1 MDFLCRYLPEWRGTL
16 SNLKITIA
24 LGDYDQTRDLAL
36 GRVQPVGIA
45 LTVLNFDVEEIFYR
59 FYERLEWDVSELS
72 MGMYTSAISRGD
84 NRFIAIPV
92 FPSRVFRH
100 SGIYVRT
107 DGKINDPKGLIGK
120 RVGIPQW
127 SQTAGIYI
135 RGLLQDVYGVPFQK
149 INWVQG
155 GVNDPGRHEPA
166 VLKLPKGVEIT
177 TITDRSLNEML
188 VSGELDA
195 VITARP
201 PNAFL
206 HSSNVRMLIHDY
218 ANVEADY
225 YRSTGIFPIMHT
237 VAIRRDLYE
246 ANRWIARNLFIA
258 LESAKDRSLKRL
270 SDFTAS
276 HVPLPWISDLR
287 QRFLNAGASDRGGL
301 WPYGLKYNRPT
312 LEAFLRYAFE
322 QGSCHRLLLP
332 EELFA
337 PEALA
342 EIRV

>member
-1 MDFLCRYLPEWRGTL
+1 MFSDGRRTL

-36 GRVQPVGIA
+36 GRVCPVGID

-84 NRFIAIPV
+84 DRFIAIPA

-100 SGIYVRT
+100 SGIYVRS
-107 DGKINDPKGLIGK
+107 DGKIKAPTDLIGK
-120 RVGIPQW
+120 RIGIPQW
-127 SQTAGIYI
+127 SQTAGIYV

-149 INWVQG
+149 IKWIQG
-155 GVNDPGRHEPA
+155 GVNNPGRHEPA
-166 VLKLPKGVEIT
+166 VIKLPEGVDLT
-177 TITDRSLNEML
+177 SRPDRSLNEML
-188 VSGELDA
+188 VAGDLDA

-201 PNAFL
+201 PDAFL
-206 HSSNVRMLIHDY
+206 QSSDVRILIQDY

-225 YRSTGIFPIMHT
+225 FRSTGIFPIMHT
-237 VAIRRDLYE
+237 VAIRRNLYE
-246 ANRWIARNLFIA
+246 ANRWIARNLFVA
-258 LESAKDRSLKRL
+258 LENAKDRSLERL
-270 SDFTAS
+270 SDLTAA
-276 HVPLPWISDLR
+276 HVPLPWIGELR
-287 QRFLNAGASDRGGL
+287 QRFLDAGASESGGL
-301 WPYGLKYNRPT
+301 WPYGLKYNKPT

-322 QGSCHRLLLP
+322 QGSCHRLLRP

>member
-1 MDFLCRYLPEWRGTL
+1 MPPALVEKESRL

-36 GRVQPVGIA
+36 GRVQPVGID

-59 FYERLEWDVSELS
+59 FFERLEWDVSELS

-107 DGKINDPKGLIGK
+107 DGKISTPTDLIGK

-135 RGLLQDVYGVPFQK
+135 RGLLQNAYNVPFQK
-149 INWVQG
+149 IKWVQA

-166 VLKLPKGVEIT
+166 VLNLPDGVEIRPV
-177 TITDRSLNEML
+177 TDRSLNQML
-188 VSGELDA
+188 VVGDLDA

-206 HSSNVRMLIHDY
+206 NSSNLRLLIEDY
-218 ANVEADY
+218 AKVEAEY
-225 YRSTGIFPIMHT
+225 FRSTGIFPIMHT

-246 ANRWIARNLFIA
+246 ANRWIARNLFLA
-258 LESAKDRSLKRL
+258 LETAKERSLKRL
-270 SDFTAS
+270 SDITVA
-276 HVPLPWISDLR
+276 HIPLPWISELR
-287 QRFLNAGASDRGGL
+287 DRFLKAGAAERGGL
-301 WPYGLKYNRPT
+301 WPYGLHHNRPT

-322 QGSCHRLLLP
+322 QGSCHRLLQP
-332 EELFA
+332 EEIFA

-342 EIRV
+342 DIRV